1 MFRLFPIICMS
12 FLASCSA
19 YVPSNTEDACQ
30 IFEGNI
36 DWYRD
41 VKISEKRWGMPAHV
55 IMAFVYQESSYRA
68 KARPKRPTFFFIPL
82 PRRSSA
88 YGYAQ
93 AQDPAWNDYRRE
105 TGNWGHDRD
114 DFKDAVNFIGW
125 YSNKSTKVLGIAKRD
140 AYSQYLAYH
149 EGWTGYRNKS
159 FKKKPSLIKA
169 AEKVRRISSQYEKQ
183 LHKCEERL
191 RRKSKKWWF
200 FN

>member
-1 MFRLFPIICMS
+1 MYRLLPIIFIS

-55 IMAFVYQESSYRA
+55 ILAFVYQESSYRA

-114 DFKDAVNFIGW
+114 DFEDAVNFIGW

-159 FKKKPSLIKA
+159 FKKKPSLLKV

-183 LHKCEERL
+183 LDKCEERL